1 MSKPQMI
8 DLTGD
13 LSRLRQIALSH
24 AVEKVGRH
32 PQGSIVSAEVI
43 ECAAAFLRWLTEERD
58 DPSQDGDGARYG
70 VPATPGQ
77 STVTPCRAWFT
88 SQVDACAWAEATGA
102 EVWDLVAGIRIA

>member
-1 MSKPQMI
+1 MSKPPMI

-13 LSRLRQIALSH
+13 LSRLRQIALNH

-43 ECAAAFLRWLTEERD
+43 ECAEAFLRWLTEERR

-70 VPATPGQ
+70 IPASNDQ
-77 STVTPCRAWFT
+77 ACVTPCVAWFT
-88 SQVDACAWAEATGA
+88 HEQDAVLFAERER
-102 EVWDLVAGIRIA
+102 EVWDLVTGKRVA